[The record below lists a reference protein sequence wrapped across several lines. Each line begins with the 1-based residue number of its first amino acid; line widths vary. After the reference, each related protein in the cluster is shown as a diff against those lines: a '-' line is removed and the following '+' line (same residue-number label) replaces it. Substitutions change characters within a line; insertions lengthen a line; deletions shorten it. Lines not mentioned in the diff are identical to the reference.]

1 MSKNP
6 SSKYHASLA
15 IEELFQQPTQQ
26 QHNWLLTYIDVFVL
40 IIMLVIT
47 LIALSD
53 FETEQK
59 AKTTKKSQSA
69 QKQIKKPTQPDKK
82 ISKKSI
88 KKVSNDTKPKKDALE
103 IQEKQVIQ
111 KPVIKQKKQAQPLK
125 QKKPELAKTTKQ
137 ETSTIEPQQKIKQET
152 AIIEPQQNIEQIE
165 HKPRLESQLTDDRL
179 QKQLKKTVNQL
190 GLTDSV
196 NMKVTQGYA
205 QLEIQ
210 DKILFKSSE
219 ATLLNAGKAL
229 LKKLTPLLGQSSG
242 LIYIEGHTDNRP
254 IKTVRFPSNWELG
267 AARATSVLH
276 YLASQKLK
284 SSRMRAITY
293 GDTKPIAD
301 NKTAEGRGKNRRVSI
316 VIKISDKID

>member
-1 MSKNP
+1 MSSTP

-15 IEELFQQPTQQ
+15 IEELFQQPSQQ

-59 AKTTKKSQSA
+59 AKKTQSP
-69 QKQIKKPTQPDKK
+69 QKQIKKPTQPKK
-82 ISKKSI
+82 TITKKSI
-88 KKVSNDTKPKKDALE
+88 KQVSNGKKLKTE
-103 IQEKQVIQ
+103 SIEKQKKQDIQ
-111 KPVIKQKKQAQPLK
+111 KPVIKQKKQAQTLK
-125 QKKPELAKTTKQ
+125 QKKPELAKTIKQ
-137 ETSTIEPQQKIKQET
+137 KTAIIKPQHKIKQQT

-165 HKPRLESQLTDDRL
+165 HKPKLESQLSDDTL
-179 QKQLKKTVNQL
+179 QKQLKKTVEQL
-190 GLTDSV
+190 GLTDAV
-196 NMKVTQGYA
+196 DMKVTQGYA

-219 ATLLNAGKAL
+219 ATLLNAGEVL
-229 LKKLTPLLGQSSG
+229 LKKLTPLLDQSSG

-254 IKTVRFPSNWELG
+254 IKTAKFPSNWELG

-284 SSRMRAITY
+284 ASRLRAITY

>member
-1 MSKNP
+1 MSSTP
-6 SSKYHASLA
+6 SDKYQASLS
-15 IEELFQQPTQQ
+15 IEELFQQPSQ
-26 QHNWLLTYIDVFVL
+26 QHNNWLLTYIDVFVL
-40 IIMLVIT
+40 IVMLVIT

-53 FETEQK
+53 FESKEKVKNAQS
-59 AKTTKKSQSA
+59 SQ
-69 QKQIKKPTQPDKK
+69 QQIKKSKQSKII
-82 ISKKSI
+82 ISKKPI
-88 KKVSNDTKPKKDALE
+88 KKVLNTKKQKKDPIE
-103 IQEKQVIQ
+103 IQEKQEIQ
-111 KPVIKQKKQAQPLK
+111 EPVIKQNEQAQPLK
-125 QKKPELAKTTKQ
+125 QKKSEPP
-137 ETSTIEPQQKIKQET
+137 TIIKQKT
-152 AIIEPQQNIEQIE
+152 AISEPKQSIEQIE
-165 HKPRLESQLTDDRL
+165 PKPEPEPEPEPKSKHENEQSDDSL
-179 QKQLKKTVNQL
+179 QKQLKETVDQL

-219 ATLLNAGKAL
+219 ATLLNAGEAL

-254 IKTVRFPSNWELG
+254 IKTSRFPSNWELG

-284 SSRMRAITY
+284 ASRLRAITY

-301 NKTAEGRGKNRRVSI
+301 NKTKEGRGKNRRVSI
-316 VIKISDKID
+316 VIKISDKIN